1 MDQWICCNPDTSQIW
16 WDGNMEDPLSGFEDQ
31 GWCLACGEFGHKEV
45 PPAQKQKR
53 RRGGRSRRNAREPVP
68 LPASEREVLLAWVP
82 ESATRVLES
91 ETEQWSGWNPYPSRI
106 RWDGGWE
113 DLEDRGWCF
122 ICREFGHEVGRCP
135 RQEGKD
141 LPPRKQKRKE
151 EGKHG
156 SRRRPQHLRGRCGRP
171 DCKGERSRCK
181 HQAFQGFL
189 QRARGESRSNDG
201 RQYNTPYLRKLQ
213 RPHHA
218 LRRHLTAHRPR
229 LTAQRHHM
237 TARRR
242 RLTAHSRWLTAQCH
256 HLTARR
262 RRLTAHSRW
271 LTAQCHHLTARRRR
285 LTAHSRWLT
294 AQCHHLTARRRRL
307 TAHSRWLTAQC
318 HHLTARRRRLTAHSR
333 WLTAQCHHLTARRR
347 RLTAHSRWLTAQC
360 HHLTARRRRLTA
372 HSRWLTAQCHHLTA
386 RRRRLTAHSR
396 WLTAQCHHLT
406 ARRNLMFSVKQ
417 Q

>member
-1 MDQWICCNPDTSQIW
+1 MDQWICCNPDTSQIR

-156 SRRRPQHLRGRCGRP
+156 SRRRPHRLREMRCCCCCVVVAMVP
-171 DCKGERSRCK
+171 E
-181 HQAFQGFL
+181 
-189 QRARGESRSNDG
+189 
-201 RQYNTPYLRKLQ
+201 
-213 RPHHA
+213 
-218 LRRHLTAHRPR
+218 
-229 LTAQRHHM
+229 
-237 TARRR
+237 
-242 RLTAHSRWLTAQCH
+242 
-256 HLTARR
+256 
-262 RRLTAHSRW
+262 
-271 LTAQCHHLTARRRR
+271 
-285 LTAHSRWLT
+285 
-294 AQCHHLTARRRRL
+294 
-307 TAHSRWLTAQC
+307 
-318 HHLTARRRRLTAHSR
+318 
-333 WLTAQCHHLTARRR
+333 
-347 RLTAHSRWLTAQC
+347 
-360 HHLTARRRRLTA
+360 
-372 HSRWLTAQCHHLTA
+372 
-386 RRRRLTAHSR
+386 
-396 WLTAQCHHLT
+396 
-406 ARRNLMFSVKQ
+406 
-417 Q
+417 